1 MKKRSKVVSSARKVR
16 DRVLEEFETKDL
28 GDDIEASGGG
38 VLIYPRGMATS
49 IKLSP
54 QLVAKLREKGRKRGI
69 GYQTMLKIIVNEHVD
84 EY

>member
-1 MKKRSKVVSSARKVR
+1 M
-16 DRVLEEFETKDL
+16 LEEFETKDL
-28 GDDIEASGGG
+28 GKDIEASGSA
-38 VLIYPRGMATS
+38 VLIRPRGMATS
-49 IKLSP
+49 IKLST